1 MGLNRRSLLRSVR
14 VPLRVE
20 KGYFGTPSGDLC
32 VFNMYDANPQREPG
46 DYYGHVIDDKIL
58 NEVLFLR
65 DYYSV
70 YFFGNKLGY
79 FTL

>member
-1 MGLNRRSLLRSVR
+1 MLQVNHFVENYWLN
-14 VPLRVE
+14 
-20 KGYFGTPSGDLC
+20 K
-32 VFNMYDANPQREPG
+32 NPQREPG
-46 DYYGHVIDDKIL
+46 ASYGHVIEDKIL